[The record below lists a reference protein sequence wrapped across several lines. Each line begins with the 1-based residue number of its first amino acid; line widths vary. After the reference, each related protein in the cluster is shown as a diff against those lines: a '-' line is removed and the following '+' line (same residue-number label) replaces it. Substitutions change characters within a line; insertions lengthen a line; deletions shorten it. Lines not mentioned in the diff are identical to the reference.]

1 MRGQLLLMLAIGLA
15 TFLGL
20 ILLGI
25 PYALPLAILAGL
37 LEIIP
42 TLGPIIAAIP
52 SIIIGFGISPFIGF
66 AVAFLALLVQQL
78 ESYFLVPKVMEKSV
92 GVSPIVTLLAL
103 AVGAKLAGIAGVFI
117 SMPVLIT
124 SQVLLKEYLS
134 SKD

>member
-1 MRGQLLLMLAIGLA
+1 
-15 TFLGL
+15 
-20 ILLGI
+20 
-25 PYALPLAILAGL
+25 
-37 LEIIP
+37 
-42 TLGPIIAAIP
+42 
-52 SIIIGFGISPFIGF
+52 
-66 AVAFLALLVQQL
+66 
-78 ESYFLVPKVMEKSV
+78 LVPKVMEKSV